1 MWTGSRK
8 KRHRSHRCSRR
19 STSPRAAAIG
29 AISCASACS
38 RSATTTSMRSRARW
52 GWRYQ
57 ISDVETKMKLR
68 KLSVLLLVLA
78 PPSGVAACT
87 IHDNMLA
94 SNFHRVNVGMQE
106 RQVLSVLGTPH
117 TIGRCEAPFQ
127 PWRRPDCAKS
137 YLYPSWGEPLLPIT
151 WIVWFDASGT
161 AIDKARFESW

>member
-1 MWTGSRK
+1 
-8 KRHRSHRCSRR
+8 
-19 STSPRAAAIG
+19 
-29 AISCASACS
+29 
-38 RSATTTSMRSRARW
+38 
-52 GWRYQ
+52 
-57 ISDVETKMKLR
+57 MKLR

-117 TIGRCEAPFQ
+117 TIGHCEAPFQ